1 MASGKTINSALSETE
16 DEIVQRQG
24 DNIKTLFKQQIDAAA
39 RRLSTNPII
48 RVGATAPDFLLPSTS
63 GNSLSLFEEL
73 KNHKVVLT
81 FYRGSWCNF
90 CNTALR
96 VWQRMLPR
104 VHGKNAT
111 LWAIAPETLDRALE
125 FQQEAKLEYA
135 LLSDHEN
142 KIAEAYGLVFELP
155 QDARET
161 LERFGTDVGS
171 YNGTG
176 DWSVPIT
183 ATYVIGQDHR
193 ILLAD
198 CGPDYRQRMEPETV
212 ISML

>member
-1 MASGKTINSALSETE
+1 MTSEQTINSALRETE
-16 DEIVQRQG
+16 KEIVQRRG
-24 DNIKTLFKQQIDAAA
+24 NAIKALFDQQVDAAA
-39 RRLSTNPII
+39 RRLSNISKI
-48 RVGATAPDFLLPSTS
+48 QLGAMAPDFLLPSTS
-63 GNSLSLFEEL
+63 GNSLSLSEEL
-73 KNHKVVLT
+73 KKHRVVLT

-96 VWQRMLPR
+96 IWQRNLSK
-104 VHGKNAT
+104 VHAKKAT
-111 LWAIAPETLDRALE
+111 LWAIAPEKLESALE
-125 FQQEAKLEYA
+125 FQQAAGLKYT

-142 KIAEAYGLVFELP
+142 KVAEAYNLVFELP

-161 LERFGTDVGS
+161 LEKLGTDVGS

-183 ATYVIGQDHR
+183 ATYVIGQDGR

-198 CGPDYRQRMEPETV
+198 CGPDYRQRMEPEAV
-212 ISML
+212 LSVL